1 MAYPLAFKERLTEH
15 ALNTQS
21 SETCLHSKSLNGNM
35 RLIKK
40 TYQKVGPGLTIFT
53 LQEPLFTTEVLSK
66 AFLLYSRT
74 KTSLVE
80 FILIAVFFHSNA
92 FFLSEA
98 SFSASYVFLY
108 LLTSILRR
116 RPLWMK
122 EGGPSSMR
130 RSLIASF
137 RTRSIHWK
145 RSSKTPKAS
154 IWERWR
160 IRRLRRSVSL
170 FPHKRKKSTL
180 SSSGKKWRSSHG
192 LTKTCR
198 VSIHL

>member
-116 RPLWMK
+116 RPL
-122 EGGPSSMR
+122 
-130 RSLIASF
+130 
-137 RTRSIHWK
+137 
-145 RSSKTPKAS
+145 
-154 IWERWR
+154 
-160 IRRLRRSVSL
+160 
-170 FPHKRKKSTL
+170 
-180 SSSGKKWRSSHG
+180 
-192 LTKTCR
+192 
-198 VSIHL
+198 